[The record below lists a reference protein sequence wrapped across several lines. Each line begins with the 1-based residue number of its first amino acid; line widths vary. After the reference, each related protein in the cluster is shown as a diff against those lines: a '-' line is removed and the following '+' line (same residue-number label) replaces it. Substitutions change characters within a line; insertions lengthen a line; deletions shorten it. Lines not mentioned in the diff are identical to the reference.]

1 MQRMS
6 HTLHLS
12 VKEHSISNRRS
23 ATGVDAHNN
32 RKYQEQSNENI
43 NFENTKFNTTLIG
56 SDNITKDISNVYHEL
71 FDEAL
76 ASYNKKQT
84 RKDRIIPDYME
95 HIANSKQQSIAEE
108 FIIQFGKYNSQD
120 SLHLDFETKE
130 DVENIKNAYSDYLEE
145 LQRQIP
151 NFKIANATLHMD
163 EKNPHLHVVGVPYAE
178 GYKKGL
184 TKQVAKSRTFD
195 NKLSTLQDVMS
206 QKMVDVM
213 KEHLDLDVYHEKQAG
228 RNKNYRAEEVAEQN
242 KIIKEQEDQI
252 ARLNISIDQLKK
264 EEQEYTDFRNEVESN
279 MKGLIEK
286 NNAILKA
293 EERLEL
299 EEQEITAKFS
309 KIELQEKEFEELQAD
324 FNNRYD
330 TLLTNLDS
338 INKYEEIILEQS
350 SEIKQDID
358 NLVKDFN
365 DHDFK
370 PESDNYTTQLRVI
383 MNMLNQENNTQ
394 VSPGVGLLGI
404 ETSAIAYKII
414 ETKDLSIDND
424 THKELET
431 YYRRYTEKNNLRPK
445 VQKVEKKVENLKTTQ
460 RKMNKHTDKIKN
472 RFKRKNTDLEL

>member
-76 ASYNKKQT
+76 ASYNEKQT

-108 FIIQFGKYNSQD
+108 FIIQFGKYDSQD
-120 SLHLDFETKE
+120 SLHLGFENEE

-195 NKLSTLQDVMS
+195 NKLSTLQDVMG

-242 KIIKEQEDQI
+242 KIIKEQQ
-252 ARLNISIDQLKK
+252 A
-264 EEQEYTDFRNEVESN
+264 
-279 MKGLIEK
+279 
-286 NNAILKA
+286 
-293 EERLEL
+293 
-299 EEQEITAKFS
+299 
-309 KIELQEKEFEELQAD
+309 KIELLENE
-324 FNNRYD
+324 
-330 TLLTNLDS
+330 LDS
-338 INKYEEIILEQS
+338 LESKINLSDMSLKFSNFQLK
-350 SEIKQDID
+350 EIKNELDIAKQTQEDFEQHFLEFIYFDTID
-358 NLVKDFN
+358 NECYPLL
-365 DHDFK
+365 
-370 PESDNYTTQLRVI
+370 E
-383 MNMLNQENNTQ
+383 MLEKSKGEHIPKS
-394 VSPGVGLLGI
+394 V
-404 ETSAIAYKII
+404 TSISEKGQAIAFKIAQKLGLTADQ
-414 ETKDLSIDND
+414 ESADKLRASYNKSQSLLKQHQKSADKLEKRAKHSSKRESN
-424 THKELET
+424 ELE
-431 YYRRYTEKNNLRPK
+431 L
-445 VQKVEKKVENLKTTQ
+445 
-460 RKMNKHTDKIKN
+460 
-472 RFKRKNTDLEL
+472 